1 MEDSVMDTDQHR
13 SHPSNKV
20 YIGIAA
26 ILAVI
31 TAIEVM
37 VFYVDALRPII
48 VPILLVLSATKF
60 VLVVTVFMHL
70 RSDSRLYT
78 GLFVGPLLVAV
89 AIIVAMLALYG
100 VFTGNP
106 V

>member
-1 MEDSVMDTDQHR
+1 MDSDQHG
-13 SHPSNKV
+13 SHPSKRV
-20 YIGIAA
+20 YVGIAA

-37 VFYVDALRPII
+37 VFYLDALRPII

-60 VLVVTVFMHL
+60 LLVMMFFMHL
-70 RSDSRLYT
+70 RFDSRLFT